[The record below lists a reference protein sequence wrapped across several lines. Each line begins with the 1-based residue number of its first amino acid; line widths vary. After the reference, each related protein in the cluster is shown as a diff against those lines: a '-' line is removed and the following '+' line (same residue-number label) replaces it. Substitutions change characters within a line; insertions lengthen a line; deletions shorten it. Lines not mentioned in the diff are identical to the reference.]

1 MQASDLWL
9 KLSQGGSVVYVL
21 LALSVAGVAFFIYCL
36 LMLRRRTLFPRAL
49 VTMAETVATDEEC
62 AVAESLCRAT
72 GGPLAEILIT
82 VILSRSLSREEADM
96 LVEGAGRRVAHAVS
110 RGVLALEVIAAISPL
125 LGLLGTVTGR
135 YSVFETIAA
144 ASSGE
149 MHKLSGGIAEA
160 LVTTIVGLVIAI
172 PAYVAYS
179 FFSRRV
185 EELVLEMERLAVG
198 LMLRP
203 RTRPGRGN
211 G

>member
-1 MQASDLWL
+1 MRICKTEIRFNCIPNNFSFRKFGEQPHL
-9 KLSQGGSVVYVL
+9 LS
-21 LALSVAGVAFFIYCL
+21 A
-36 LMLRRRTLFPRAL
+36 
-49 VTMAETVATDEEC
+49 VAT
-62 AVAESLCRAT
+62 
-72 GGPLAEILIT
+72 
-82 VILSRSLSREEADM
+82 
-96 LVEGAGRRVAHAVS
+96 
-110 RGVLALEVIAAISPL
+110 VIAAISPL
-125 LGLLGTVTGR
+125 LGLLGTVTGM

-198 LMLRP
+198 LMLRL
-203 RTRPGRGN
+203 RARPGRGN